1 MTKIQDAAQ
10 FKHSI
15 AYRPQSSEDGLKA
28 EVFAT
33 DGLRIRRLSFFQQHI
48 AFQEFQNVELA
59 ARLISALEDSET
71 QNKATGY
78 RLLTHEPC
86 VGFVHTADGIQPG
99 WMAFPLDNEV
109 LKTPSL
115 RVQSNETPSLRIVG
129 GMKHADLLHCV
140 LEERGD
146 RFKKVVADFAIL
158 PHVKHWDV
166 EQAVAD
172 ISPTLESDLSTE
184 SKSDWIELERLV
196 GPTLAQNKLLASF
209 RSLRREDL
217 DSESFR
223 HSIELDRS
231 LICVPA
237 EWLKAKILLNFET
250 LTRSTD

>member
-15 AYRPQSSEDGLKA
+15 AYRPKSDEDGLQA

-33 DGLRIRRLSFFQQHI
+33 DGSRIRRLSFFQHHI
-48 AFQEFQNVELA
+48 AFQEFQNIELA

-71 QNKATGY
+71 QTKATGY

-115 RVQSNETPSLRIVG
+115 RVQTNESPSLRIVG

-146 RFKKVVADFAIL
+146 RFRKTVADLAIL
-158 PHVKHWDV
+158 PHVKNWGVDQ
-166 EQAVAD
+166 EVAD
-172 ISPTLESDLSTE
+172 ISPTLESDLTQAPV
-184 SKSDWIELERLV
+184 DWIELERLV

-209 RSLRREDL
+209 RSLKREDL
-217 DSESFR
+217 DAKSFR
-223 HSIELDRS
+223 HTIELDRS
-231 LICVPA
+231 LMCVPA
-237 EWLKAKILLNFET
+237 EWLKAKIHLTFET

>member
-1 MTKIQDAAQ
+1 MTEIQDAAQ

-15 AYRPQSSEDGLKA
+15 AYRPELDEDGLQA

-33 DGLRIRRLSFFQQHI
+33 DGSRIRRLSFFQQHI
-48 AFQEFQNVELA
+48 AFQEFQNIELA

-71 QNKATGY
+71 QTKATGY
-78 RLLTHEPC
+78 RILTHEPC

-115 RVQSNETPSLRIVG
+115 RVQTNESPSLRIVG

-146 RFKKVVADFAIL
+146 RFKKSVADLAIL
-158 PHVKHWDV
+158 PHVKNWEV
-166 EQAVAD
+166 EQEV
-172 ISPTLESDLSTE
+172 SDT
-184 SKSDWIELERLV
+184 DCVELERLV

-209 RSLRREDL
+209 RSLKREDL
-217 DSESFR
+217 DAKSFR

-231 LICVPA
+231 LVCVPA
-237 EWLKAKILLNFET
+237 EWLRAKIHLNFET